1 MARAK
6 VVAQPPHQKE
16 PQRKPMCDDDDVIL
30 AGRISAGAHK
40 RSRTR
45 HIGQIFRY
53 AGPGNTASV
62 RTNPHSAGLC
72 SLLVGRRWQTYHETV
87 SVTRRGSVR
96 ASSRTSANMQQQRSR
111 TAMNE
116 VVLLKTSRPLSPLG
130 KRYQNRPNLPR
141 SSLAAHTSAT
151 S

>member
-1 MARAK
+1 MASLRMARAK

-30 AGRISAGAHK
+30 AGRISAGAHE

-62 RTNPHSAGLC
+62 RTSSHSVGQC

-87 SVTRRGSVR
+87 STTRRGRLVIHLHTGKKKLYYYMRYMQHSRGHHQLIVCR
-96 ASSRTSANMQQQRSR
+96 AFQPVFTC
-111 TAMNE
+111 TD
-116 VVLLKTSRPLSPLG
+116 
-130 KRYQNRPNLPR
+130 
-141 SSLAAHTSAT
+141 
-151 S
+151 